1 MKITTN
7 LTSLFLLVTLFAP
20 VMASDEPENKQQEAQ
35 QPEGPAGYLEMT
47 KEFSGK
53 CMGLRRGDMRV
64 LVNNHP
70 DKTIQYRLIR
80 KVAGQRQA
88 SIIQDTIKPGSE
100 GHKLGC
106 ELLDDREQTWEIV
119 RAQYV
124 EEE

>member
-1 MKITTN
+1 MKITTT
-7 LTSLFLLVTLFAP
+7 LTSLFLLATLLAP
-20 VMASDEPENKQQEAQ
+20 AMAADESETKQQEAQ
-35 QPEGPAGYLEMT
+35 QPEGPSGHLEMI

-64 LVNNHP
+64 LISNHP

-80 KVAGQRQA
+80 KLNGQRQA
-88 SIIQDTIKPGSE
+88 SIIQDTIKPGGE

-106 ELLDDREQTWEIV
+106 ELIDDREQTWEVV

-124 EEE
+124 EE

>member
-1 MKITTN
+1 MKITTI
-7 LTSLFLLVTLFAP
+7 LISLSLLATPAMPL
-20 VMASDEPENKQQEAQ
+20 MAADKPEDKQQAEQ
-35 QPEGPAGYLEMT
+35 QPEAPAGYLEMI

-70 DKTIQYRLIR
+70 DKTLQYRLVR
-80 KVAGQRQA
+80 KLSGKRQA
-88 SIIQDTIKPGSE
+88 SIIQDTIKPGNE

-124 EEE
+124 EE

>member
-1 MKITTN
+1 MKITTT
-7 LTSLFLLVTLFAP
+7 LISLCLLATPVTPLIAAETP
-20 VMASDEPENKQQEAQ
+20 DNKQQTKK
-35 QPEGPAGYLEMT
+35 QPEGPAGYLEMV

-53 CMGLRRGDMRV
+53 CMGLRRGDMRMMM
-64 LVNNHP
+64 NNHP
-70 DKTIQYRLIR
+70 DKAIQYRLVR
-80 KVAGQRQA
+80 KLAGKRQA

-124 EEE
+124 EE

>member
-1 MKITTN
+1 MKITTT
-7 LTSLFLLVTLFAP
+7 LIGLSLLATPVTPL
-20 VMASDEPENKQQEAQ
+20 MAADKADNKQQAEQ
-35 QPEGPAGYLEMT
+35 QPQDPAGYLEMT

-53 CMGLRRGDMRV
+53 CMGLRRGDMR
-64 LVNNHP
+64 LIVNNHP

-80 KVAGQRQA
+80 KLGGKRQA

-124 EEE
+124 EE